1 MRYDPDHKERTRG
14 RLLKVAA
21 EQIRLRGPEGVSV
34 AGIMKRLGLTHGGF
48 YAHFDSKDALLA
60 AAVRAMFEDAARRRA
75 KSCGCVTSIEM
86 YVDLYVSETHRDN
99 PALGCPVPALM
110 SESTRWPR
118 AARQAFHD
126 GVAQLAHEVAAFV
139 PPHTADRE
147 GAGMALLAQMAGAV
161 ALSRTVADRAASD
174 LLLETA
180 REALKQRYGRRSG
193 RGAS

>member
-1 MRYDPDHKERTRG
+1 VRYDPDHKERTRA

-75 KSCGCVTSIEM
+75 KSCGCVHTLDM
-86 YVDLYVSETHRDN
+86 YIDLYVSTTHRDN

-110 SESTRWPR
+110 SEATRWPR
-118 AARQAFHD
+118 AAREAFNQ
-126 GVAQLAHEVAAFV
+126 GVAQLAREVAAFV
-139 PPHTADRE
+139 PAQMADRE
-147 GAGMALLAQMAGAV
+147 PAGMAVLSQMAGAV
-161 ALSRTVADRAASD
+161 ALSRSIHDRAASD
-174 LLLETA
+174 LLLATS
-180 REALKQRYGRRSG
+180 REALKARYAR
-193 RGAS
+193 